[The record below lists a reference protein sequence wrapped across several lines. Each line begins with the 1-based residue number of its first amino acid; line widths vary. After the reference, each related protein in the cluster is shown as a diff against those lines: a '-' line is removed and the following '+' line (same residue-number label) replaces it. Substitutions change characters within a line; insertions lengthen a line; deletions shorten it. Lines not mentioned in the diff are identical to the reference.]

1 MKNKK
6 QLLLYL
12 AFVSL
17 FLGTIVC
24 RIEST
29 HLLIR
34 TLKLIL
40 LGGSIVLITF
50 FGVRYFTKKEREY

>member
-6 QLLLYL
+6 YLLLYL

-29 HLLIR
+29 HFLIR
-34 TLKLIL
+34 ALKFIL
-40 LGGSIVLITF
+40 LGGSILLSTVFAVKNLQQMR
-50 FGVRYFTKKEREY
+50 GEK